1 MPKKSWTILVV
12 PHDEIRVRRLKISYW
27 LVAAALTL
35 SFTFLAGVGYL
46 TVVSLNKE
54 YNHLKLINL
63 QLENQLLT
71 QKLTGVEQKISG
83 LTQRISGLMDE
94 NQVFRRIAGLDLL
107 DNEVR
112 EVGVGG
118 AYIGNYDELFELNST
133 AARQLYQQ
141 QDQVDALLRKSDLI
155 KQSLDEAIT
164 SMQSSADKWSHHP
177 SIMPT
182 KGYISSFFGR
192 REHPIYHNSQYH
204 NAIDISTRMGEPIVV
219 PADGRVVMSKHQ
231 VGYGLTVVV
240 DHGYGIVTKYAHL
253 SKSNVRVGQ
262 EVKRG
267 DLIAFVGQS
276 GITTGPNL
284 HYEVVVNGVPQN
296 PLDFI
301 LDNYIP

>member
-262 EVKRG
+262 EIKRG

>member
-118 AYIGNYDELFELNST
+118 AYIGNYDELFELNSS